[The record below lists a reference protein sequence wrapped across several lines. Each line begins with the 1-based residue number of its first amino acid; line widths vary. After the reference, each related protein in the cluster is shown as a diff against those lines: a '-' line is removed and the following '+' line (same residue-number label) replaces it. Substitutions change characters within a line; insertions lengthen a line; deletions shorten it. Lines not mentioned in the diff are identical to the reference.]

1 MLTEEKEFRTQLIR
15 KIVGILATKDNQEL
29 VEVLAD
35 VGDPEKG
42 YSRRALSEL
51 PAVQKALKL
60 NIDQLLKFGIV
71 QSGGI
76 LAGAFGPVE
85 GLVRVKTIEALV
97 KRLPHLDNEELIEIL
112 AQLTNGN
119 LKNNSQEDN
128 KISYE
133 D

>member
-1 MLTEEKEFRTQLIR
+1 MDKRN
-15 KIVGILATKDNQEL
+15 G
-29 VEVLAD
+29 
-35 VGDPEKG
+35 
-42 YSRRALSEL
+42 RA
-51 PAVQKALKL
+51 L

-119 LKNNSQEDN
+119 LRNNSQEGN
-128 KISYE
+128 QISYE
-133 D
+133 DYEDKQRTLRHIIVAARATSIELEKQHCKMKEENS